1 MRIFFWLPQQP
12 PRAPGKHSI
21 HWPQH
26 RIKELEQL
34 LAERPNLIQVHCS
47 ASKAA
52 HPVWWTDEA
61 PGGCP
66 WCQAELLA
74 SENVGLRLELDL
86 MRPPAPAGEPLV
98 AALAEDPRSCFA
110 GMDHDVPSAFV
121 EPLIHEPAPV
131 AAPPY
136 EPANVW
142 AETEATDVSALRA
155 AAALDPGDT
164 AKLAVV
170 APVPPVPPHPPA
182 IATTADHLEP
192 AHAKRPPE
200 MPVHLVEQQLVTWNP
215 FRDRDTEPDPLA
227 GDDLKALV
235 SPSSLPGTTCW
246 QTVSLTKAG

>member
-12 PRAPGKHSI
+12 PKAPGKHSI

-86 MRPPAPAGEPLV
+86 MRPPAPVGEPLV
-98 AALAEDPRSCFA
+98 PALAEDPRSCFS
-110 GMDHDVPSAFV
+110 GMDHNVPSAFV

-142 AETEATDVSALRA
+142 ADTEATDVSALRA
-155 AAALDPGDT
+155 AAALDPGGT
-164 AKLAVV
+164 ARLAVV
-170 APVPPVPPHPPA
+170 APVPPIPPRPPA

-192 AHAKRPPE
+192 AHAKVPPHDI
-200 MPVHLVEQQLVTWNP
+200 PVHLVPQQRVTWDP
-215 FRDRDTEPDPLA
+215 FGDHEADPLA
-227 GDDLKALV
+227 GDDLKLWVRPGSA
-235 SPSSLPGTTCW
+235 SLPSAGIP
-246 QTVSLTKAG
+246 VRLTKTG